1 MPTVPDDSAASASAA
16 EGAAEKPKA
25 TLLVIDDD
33 DLVRS
38 FVVRVL
44 QGAGYDVLQAGN
56 GREAL
61 RQVRAGKLDL
71 VITDIV
77 MPDMDGFE
85 TIRELRRIDGKV
97 PVMAMSGGGK
107 VDPHTYLDLARQF
120 GARQILE
127 KPFDRDMLLEKV
139 EAILGAAP
147 KR

>member
-1 MPTVPDDSAASASAA
+1 MSSTPDDLASAA
-16 EGAAEKPKA
+16 HPADGATTKSKA
-25 TLLVIDDD
+25 TLLVIEDD

-44 QGAGYDVLQAGN
+44 VAAGFAVLQAGN

-61 RQVRAGKLDL
+61 RQVQAGKLDL

-97 PVMAMSGGGK
+97 PIIAMSGGGK

-127 KPFDRDMLLEKV
+127 KPFDRDMLLAKV
-139 EAILGAAP
+139 SAVLSGPSA
-147 KR
+147 